1 MSYSPVFEEIVKKF
15 KKICPSDVKVVP
27 RQKHKNYF
35 VPRQFFIH
43 LPKAT
48 LSLICRED
56 RDFYMETALFDMKKK
71 KVYFDENLDMKII
84 GEKCMTNRIYWMK
97 SPESKLRLIFPK
109 ILENKND
116 HCMLLVLNL

>member
-15 KKICPSDVKVVP
+15 KKICPSDVKVIP

-43 LPKAT
+43 LPNAT
-48 LSLICRED
+48 LSLICGED

-71 KVYFDENLDMKII
+71 KVYFDENLGYENYRREMYDESDLLDEITRIKIAFNI
-84 GEKCMTNRIYWMK
+84 
-97 SPESKLRLIFPK
+97 SKK
-109 ILENKND
+109 Y
-116 HCMLLVLNL
+116 